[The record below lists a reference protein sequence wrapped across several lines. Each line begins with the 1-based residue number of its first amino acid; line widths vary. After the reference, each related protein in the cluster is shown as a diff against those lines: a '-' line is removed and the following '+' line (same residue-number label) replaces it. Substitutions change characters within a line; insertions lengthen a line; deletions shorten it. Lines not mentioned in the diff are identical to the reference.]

1 MSVWLSHQALSIDA
15 VVAAVTHPGAGAV
28 ATFLGLVRDTNE
40 GRAVTRLDYSAYEAM
55 ALTEMKRIVEEI
67 EAERPG
73 VRVSVAHRLGELSV
87 GDAAVVCA
95 ASSKHRGD
103 AFWASREAIDRIKA
117 NVPIWKREHGPHGAD
132 WVGWV
137 DARCT
142 PEGHGHAHAHS
153 HAHADARATS
163 TGHAGHD
170 HTSERRA
177 ESSHAGHDHTESSHA
192 GHAHAHAQAEASS
205 RARELRL
212 ARAKSV
218 RVVTITVSDTRTSAD
233 DTSGKVL
240 VEELAA
246 FFCVRHAIVK
256 DDIDAI
262 RREISHAI
270 AADRAHAVVLTGGT
284 GVAPRDSTYEAV
296 TPLFTKT
303 LDGFGEA
310 FRRLSW
316 DEIGARA
323 VLSRATAGVVG
334 EAIVIALPGSSSAVR
349 LGTKQLVAEILVHA
363 TELVRGAAGGA

>member
-1 MSVWLSHQALSIDA
+1 MSVWLSHEALSIDA
-15 VVAAVTHPGAGAV
+15 AVAAVTHPGAGAV

-142 PEGHGHAHAHS
+142 PEGHGHAHAH
-153 HAHADARATS
+153 ADARATS
-163 TGHAGHD
+163 PGHAGHD
-170 HTSERRA
+170 HTSDRRA
-177 ESSHAGHDHTESSHA
+177 ESSHA
-192 GHAHAHAQAEASS
+192 GHAHAHAHAHAEASS

-270 AADRAHAVVLTGGT
+270 AADRAQAVVLTGGT

-334 EAIVIALPGSSSAVR
+334 DAIVIALPGSSNAVR